1 MKFVRGLW
9 RNTTGVPN
17 AIDVFEPVRVA
28 EAVKDVELEHVVIT
42 SVDRD
47 DLIDGG
53 ADNLQI
59 LFMRLEKVSLYNYRL
74 DT

>member
-1 MKFVRGLW
+1 MHFVILNRSAI
-9 RNTTGVPN
+9 

-28 EAVKDVELEHVVIT
+28 EAVKDMELEHVVIT

-59 LFMRLEKVSLYNYRL
+59 LFMRLEKSLL
-74 DT
+74 IQL